1 MYNEFEELTRNVA
14 HEVKKVSTNLQ
25 NGMILCGSKNKI
37 EGASGYKHQIDVS
50 IEVPNEKLILIE
62 CKRYNSKVALKDML
76 VLVARVDDINKGKKI
91 DVTGNFFTT
100 KGFTKPAEKIGKY
113 YNIDLNTFKDLEH
126 FAVHIGGNVLIRPR
140 TLVFDTNK

>member
-25 NGMILCGSKNKI
+25 
-37 EGASGYKHQIDVS
+37 
-50 IEVPNEKLILIE
+50 
-62 CKRYNSKVALKDML
+62 
-76 VLVARVDDINKGKKI
+76 VDDINKGKKI